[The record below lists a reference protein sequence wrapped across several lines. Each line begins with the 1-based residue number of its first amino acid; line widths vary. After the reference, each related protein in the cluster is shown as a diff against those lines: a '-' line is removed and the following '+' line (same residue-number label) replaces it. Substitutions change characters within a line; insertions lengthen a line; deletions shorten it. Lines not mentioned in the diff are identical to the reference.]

1 MSIDNKDS
9 KTPLL
14 PQKQR
19 PGAIAWEIDES
30 ITQSYKPKMEAPKE
44 PTGMG
49 GSAWEIEKDTMRSK
63 GLISGAVVGMDK
75 NQRLGFEQGY
85 AYARANPSPEK
96 FDSNKVGRKENFI
109 VELEVKS
116 KLN

>member
-1 MSIDNKDS
+1 
-9 KTPLL
+9 
-14 PQKQR
+14 
-19 PGAIAWEIDES
+19 
-30 ITQSYKPKMEAPKE
+30 
-44 PTGMG
+44 MG

-63 GLISGAVVGMDK
+63 GLMSGAVVGMDK

-96 FDSNKVGRKENFI
+96 YDSNKAGRKENFI

-116 KLN
+116 KLNQIQRNENNKKKKDELERLRLQ